1 MNLSPDRNLAMELVR
16 ATEAA
21 AIAAGRWMGRADKE
35 AGDQAAVDA
44 MRSMLTTVDIRGVVV
59 IGEGEK
65 DEAPMLFNGET
76 VGSGYGPP
84 TDIAVDPID
93 GTTMLAQGRPG
104 ALAVLAMAPRGTMF
118 DPGPVMYMMKWVVG
132 PNAVDRVDIDAPIA
146 DNLKA
151 IADAEG
157 KNVGDLTIVMLDRPR
172 HEEMAAEVRAAGARL
187 SMISDGDIAGA
198 LSAALPNGGADALI
212 GIGGT
217 PEGVVTACAM
227 KAIGGHM
234 LTRLYPR
241 NDQERQAAIEQ
252 GYDLDK
258 VLTTDDLVHSD
269 DTVFVCTSITGGN
282 FLEGVEYTGNG
293 IRTTSLSMRS
303 KSGTIRRIIADH
315 SMAKLQQ
322 LQQLNAIR

>member
-1 MNLSPDRNLAMELVR
+1 MELVR

-93 GTTMLAQGRPG
+93 GTTMLAQGRQG
-104 ALAVLAMAPRGTMF
+104 ALSVLAMAPRGTMF

-172 HEEMAAEVRAAGARL
+172 HEEMAAEVREAGARL

-234 LTRLYPR
+234 LARLHPR
-241 NDQERQAAIEQ
+241 NDQEREAAIDQ
-252 GYDLDK
+252 GYDLGK
-258 VLTTDDLVHSD
+258 VLTTDDLVSSD
-269 DTVFVCTSITGGN
+269 DTIFVCTSITGGT

-315 SMAKLQQ
+315 SMAKLQH

>member
-1 MNLSPDRNLAMELVR
+1 MTLSPDRNLAMELVR

-21 AIAAGRWMGRADKE
+21 AIAAGRWMGRANKE

-76 VGSGYGPP
+76 VGSGYGPY

-93 GTTMLAQGRPG
+93 GTTMLAQGRQG
-104 ALAVLAMAPRGTMF
+104 ALSVLAMAPRGTMF

-132 PNAVDRVDIDAPIA
+132 PECRDRIDFEAPIA
-146 DNLKA
+146 DNLNA
-151 IADAEG
+151 IAYAKG
-157 KNVGDLTIVMLDRPR
+157 KQVGDLTVVMLDRPR
-172 HEEMAAEVRAAGARL
+172 HEEMAAEVRATGARL

-198 LSAALPNGGADALI
+198 LSASLPTGGADALI

-227 KAIGGHM
+227 KAIGGQMFAKLH
-234 LTRLYPR
+234 PR
-241 NDQERQAAIEQ
+241 NDDERRLAIEQ

-258 VLTTDDLVHSD
+258 VLTTDDLVSSD
-269 DTVFVCTSITGGN
+269 DTVFVCTSITGGT
-282 FLEGVEYTGNG
+282 FLEGVEYTGHG

-315 SMAKLQQ
+315 QMSKLEQ
-322 LQQLNAIR
+322 LHVV